1 MIVTIAKELN
11 GDVLDVGCGEGLLVE
26 RLAKVSRSATG
37 VDRDEHA
44 LSQAR
49 VRTSALANAA
59 VMHSDF
65 MEIEVVP
72 DSYDLLTFVAVL
84 HHLDLE
90 GALRQSAVM
99 LRPGGRL
106 LVVGLSANKSVT
118 DYVRSAL
125 LLLPVRL
132 MSRVRHEI
140 RSVKV
145 VAIPP
150 EESFSEI
157 ELIARRLLPGV
168 QLRRALYYR
177 YVLDWTKPQ
186 GSSFA
191 G

>member
-1 MIVTIAKELN
+1 
-11 GDVLDVGCGEGLLVE
+11 
-26 RLAKVSRSATG
+26 
-37 VDRDEHA
+37 
-44 LSQAR
+44 
-49 VRTSALANAA
+49 
-59 VMHSDF
+59 
-65 MEIEVVP
+65 
-72 DSYDLLTFVAVL
+72 
-84 HHLDLE
+84 
-90 GALRQSAVM
+90 
-99 LRPGGRL
+99 
-106 LVVGLSANKSVT
+106 VT

>member
-1 MIVTIAKELN
+1 
-11 GDVLDVGCGEGLLVE
+11 
-26 RLAKVSRSATG
+26 
-37 VDRDEHA
+37 
-44 LSQAR
+44 
-49 VRTSALANAA
+49 
-59 VMHSDF
+59 